1 MAEIKSTL
9 DLIMERTKNLTMTE
23 EEKKAVQRNEWEGRV
38 RGYVQK
44 YIDGIVNII
53 DMKSYVETEE
63 SKFPELRQI
72 LRNEILERIQPD
84 GDNGKLLL
92 VLEQV
97 LDTVPK
103 PIDKLIASFQNNINT
118 AMVSRKK
125 NLKKE
130 LERKSIS
137 GSSVV
142 PNLDRD
148 EIWQEHIQKLKSD
161 FKKKLMSIKDNELV
175 KS

>member
-23 EEKKAVQRNEWEGRV
+23 DEKKAVQKKELEGRIK
-38 RGYVQK
+38 GYVQK
-44 YIDGIVNII
+44 YIDGIVDII
-53 DMKSYVETEE
+53 DMRSYVESEE

-72 LRNEILERIQPD
+72 LRQEILEHIQPD
-84 GDNGKLLL
+84 SDNGKLLL

-97 LDTVPK
+97 LGTAPK
-103 PIDKLIASFQNNINT
+103 PIDKLIASFRNNINT

-130 LERKSIS
+130 LERKRIS

-148 EIWQEHIQKLKSD
+148 EVWQEHIKKLKSD
-161 FKKKLMSIKDNELV
+161 FKNQLISIKDN
-175 KS
+175 

>member
-23 EEKKAVQRNEWEGRV
+23 EEKKAVQRKEWEGRIK
-38 RGYVQK
+38 GNVQK
-44 YIDGIVNII
+44 YIDGIVDIV

-63 SKFPELRQI
+63 SKLPELRQI
-72 LRNEILERIQPD
+72 LREEILERIQPD

-97 LDTVPK
+97 LDTAPG
-103 PIDKLIASFQNNINT
+103 PIDNLIASFQKNIDT
-118 AMVSRKK
+118 AKASREKS
-125 NLKKE
+125 LKKE
-130 LERKSIS
+130 LERKGIS

-142 PNLDRD
+142 PNLDCNED
-148 EIWQEHIQKLKSD
+148 WQELIQKLKSD
-161 FKKKLMSIKDNELV
+161 FRNQLMSIKDN
-175 KS
+175 